1 MPVLQKKA
9 NHSKK
14 ISLVALLTG
23 LVSLSVVLTVTILLI
38 SFYQSKKQA
47 LIHTT
52 LTLNHT
58 SALKMSHTIDALIKS
73 MRSSLQ
79 YSASIF
85 FDMHA
90 MNANEIHEKLELIRR
105 TNNYF
110 NSITV
115 VDETGLVRS
124 VSPESIGT
132 EGTYLRTT
140 AAKTILAKK
149 SLIFLYHT

>member
-14 ISLVALLTG
+14 ISLVTLLTG
-23 LVSLSVVLTVTILLI
+23 LVSLSVALTVTILLI

-79 YSASIF
+79 YSASTF
-85 FDMHA
+85 SDMHA
-90 MNANEIHEKLELIRR
+90 MDVFCK
-105 TNNYF
+105 
-110 NSITV
+110 
-115 VDETGLVRS
+115 
-124 VSPESIGT
+124 
-132 EGTYLRTT
+132 
-140 AAKTILAKK
+140 
-149 SLIFLYHT
+149 